1 MRLKI
6 LSFILFLFLFFSF
19 HANAQTNAI
28 SGSVVD
34 AETGEPLAFVTVIDL
49 DNKMGTVTDIDG
61 VFNIS
66 SASSIRSLRFSYVGY
81 EPDTIQVTASDLGS
95 IELRKKQ
102 VELNEFTVYPGEN
115 PAHRIIKLAVENR
128 KQNDPNF
135 YEEYQYNSYNKLIA
149 TFVPSGEE
157 MNTSTDSSMR
167 AFAEKQHLFLLES
180 STVRSFM
187 APNRSKEVV
196 TGTRVSGFENPA
208 FSFVA
213 TELQPFGFYDT
224 YVELFDKEYLNPISQ
239 GSWNRYL
246 FEIKD
251 TLLYRKDSTFIIQY
265 QPKRKSNFEGL
276 KGLLYINTDGY
287 AIENVIAEN
296 YYEGIN
302 SFRIQ
307 QKYQRV
313 RAKWFPQQLNF
324 DLIFNDQ
331 NLLMFGRSYINEI
344 DLNPGF
350 DRQDFD
356 NVLIEIPEE
365 SGKREAFFWDTIR
378 VTPLDS
384 KELETYQVLDSIGE
398 KHKFEEIAEVSESL
412 ARGYVPLG
420 YVNLD
425 IDQLLRYS
433 QFEGVRLGLGLHSS
447 DKISKW
453 ASIGGSYAYGFG
465 DQEHK
470 YSGYLKITPYDPAE
484 MEITFSHA
492 YDVYTPGSST
502 FIKDQQRTVSDNWRR
517 LLSTWMNYNLKN
529 EVSWSFRALKYAQ
542 IQAYAKHEDWT
553 LGGDYQYR
561 QANDGDINV
570 FADGFSNAEAGIRI
584 KYAHGE
590 KLVKTKKGLFS
601 LGTDAPVLW
610 FNYGRGFQGIEGSQF
625 DYHRLEAKVFKAF
638 KTRVLGEFSLSLS
651 AGTVSER
658 LPAPYLFVANGTFED
673 DIRIVVQ
680 NTFQTMRLFEF
691 IGQDYA
697 SLHYRHRLWRW
708 FTKYNFTRPE
718 FFMSHSLGI
727 GTASEELLE
736 DHAGFEF
743 KSMED
748 GFIESGVQVDH
759 LLRLEYL
766 DAGYFGLGFGAF
778 YRYGANQLQDWK
790 DNIALKFALTFEL

>member
-1 MRLKI
+1 MQSKLP
-6 LSFILFLFLFFSF
+6 FIALCLLLFVSI
-19 HANAQTNAI
+19 HVVGQSNSIRGN
-28 SGSVVD
+28 VVD
-34 AETGEPLAFVTVIDL
+34 AETGDPLAFVTVIDL

-61 VFNIS
+61 IFKIS

-81 EPDTIQVTASDLGS
+81 RPDTIQVTAVDLGS
-95 IELRKKQ
+95 IKLQKKQ
-102 VELNEFTVYPGEN
+102 VELNEFTVYPGVN
-115 PAHRIIKLAVENR
+115 PAHRIIKKTVENR
-128 KQNDPNF
+128 ERNDPNS
-135 YEEYQYNSYNKLIA
+135 YNAYQYNSYNKLIA
-149 TFVPSGEE
+149 TFVPPEE
-157 MNTSTDSSMR
+157 KMNTSSDSSMR
-167 AFAEKQHLFLLES
+167 AFAEKQHLFMLES

-213 TELQPFGFYDT
+213 TELQPFGFYET

-251 TLLYRKDSTFIIQY
+251 TLLYGKDSTFIIQY

-287 AIENVIAEN
+287 AVENVIAEN
-296 YYEGIN
+296 YYEGVN

-313 RAKWFPQQLNF
+313 KTKWFPQQLNF
-324 DLIFNDQ
+324 DLTFNDQ
-331 NLLMFGRSYINEI
+331 DLLMFGRSYIKEV

-350 DRQDFD
+350 NRKDFD

-365 SGKREAFFWDTIR
+365 SGKREAFFWDTTR
-378 VTPLDS
+378 VSPLDS
-384 KELETYQVLDSIGE
+384 KELETYHVIDSIGE
-398 KHKFEEIAEVSESL
+398 KLKFEKIAEVSESV

-425 IDQLLRYS
+425 FDQVLRYS
-433 QFEGVRLGLGLHSS
+433 QFEGIRLGLGLHTS

-453 ASIGGSYAYGFG
+453 ASIGGSYAYGFR
-465 DQEHK
+465 DQEDK
-470 YSGYLKITPYDPAE
+470 YSGYLKITPYNPAE
-484 MEITFSHA
+484 MEITFSHS
-492 YDVYTPGSST
+492 YDVFTPGSST
-502 FIKDQQRTVSDNWRR
+502 FFKDQQRTISDNWRR
-517 LLSTWMNYNLKN
+517 LLSDWMNYNLKN

-553 LGGDYQYR
+553 LAGGYQYR
-561 QANDGDINV
+561 QVSDGDVDV
-570 FADGFSNAEAGIRI
+570 FTDGFSNAEAGVRI

-601 LGTDAPVLW
+601 LGTDAPVVW
-610 FNYGRGFQGIEGSQF
+610 FNYGRGVQGIEGSQF

-658 LPAPYLFVANGTFED
+658 LPAPYLFVGNGTFED

-708 FTKYNFTRPE
+708 FTKYNFIRPE
-718 FFMSHSLGI
+718 FFMSHNLGI

-748 GFIESGVQVDH
+748 GFIESGLQVDH
-759 LLRLEYL
+759 LLRIEYA
-766 DAGYFGLGFGAF
+766 DAGYVGLGFGAF
-778 YRYGANQLQDWK
+778 YRYGANQFRSWE